1 MVMRRAIE
9 IQREVVISTWFVV
22 TQWMYLYDYF
32 VGTVMSQYGSLLE
45 QYDQIL

>member
-9 IQREVVISTWFVV
+9 IQREVVISTSVVV
-22 TQWMYLYDYF
+22 TDLMYLYDYF
-32 VGTVMSQYGSLLE
+32 VVTIMSQYGSILE

>member
-9 IQREVVISTWFVV
+9 IQREAVISTSVVV
-22 TQWMYLYDYF
+22 TDLMYLYDYF
-32 VGTVMSQYGSLLE
+32 VVTIMSQYGSILE

>member
-9 IQREVVISTWFVV
+9 IQRGVVISTWAVV
-22 TQWMYLYDYF
+22 TQLLYLYDYF
-32 VGTVMSQYGSLLE
+32 VVTVMSQYGSILE